1 MAALPLSSLRLYII
15 TAFATAAMLGSCTLF
30 STRTPEDPI
39 TNRSAHQ
46 VPTSPDIV
54 VQNLLTAIREKN
66 SANYT
71 SCFVSDSIAGIPTLY
86 TFQPSADAQSLYPA
100 LFGNWSVENEQRYFA
115 SLLLDLASTT
125 IPSVELQPS
134 ASTIVEPSV
143 STYTYDYTLTPQQKA
158 YRGKMRLTII
168 RLPNGN
174 WAIHQWTDESL
185 PNQQTQ
191 QTWSFLKA
199 AYGN

>member
-1 MAALPLSSLRLYII
+1 MAALPLLSIRFRII
-15 TAFATAAMLGSCTLF
+15 AALAAVAMLGSCTLF
-30 STRTPEDPI
+30 STREPENPI

-66 SANYT
+66 PANYA
-71 SCFVSDSIAGIPTLY
+71 SCFVGDSVAGIPTLY
-86 TFQPSADAQSLYPA
+86 SFQPSADAQSLYPA
-100 LFGNWSVENEQRYFA
+100 LFANWSVENEQRYFA
-115 SLLLDLASTT
+115 SLLLDLDNTT

-134 ASTIVEPSV
+134 ASTIVEPS
-143 STYTYDYTLTPQQKA
+143 SSIYTYDYTLIPQQQL

-168 RLPNGN
+168 RLANGN

-185 PNQQTQ
+185 PNQQSE